1 MNKYIELFDIKS
13 TALPFSA
20 DQLNSVVKSTVSC
33 GFVCC
38 NYSELITKVN
48 DISKATEYDITLNA
62 TELLKIGVDPTKN
75 INVIIQVEGSR
86 VNNIYDAHIE
96 SDDDN
101 SICTFTTYSPEFK
114 AELYE
119 LKSKIAK
126 KFLCV
131 YEAINSWAVA
141 EGVSIA
147 EDTINMLC
155 NDFDK
160 FSSYILSSDDLES
173 FVNALPKEIVNNYF
187 KALTFYGTNLLKKY
201 KTEVLTH
208 FKNITKLETKVK
220 IKNPIIVKIFA
231 LSNVAS
237 ICNNEWPS
245 LPIVSLDRRSFDS
258 LSMYV

>member
-131 YEAINSWAVA
+131 YEAINSWAVT

-187 KALTFYGTNLLKKY
+187 KALTLYGTNLLKKY

-237 ICNNEWPS
+237 ICKNEWPS

>member
-187 KALTFYGTNLLKKY
+187 KALTFYGKNLLKKY

-237 ICNNEWPS
+237 ICKNEWPS

>member
-20 DQLNSVVKSTVSC
+20 DQLNSIVKSIVSC

-38 NYSELITKVN
+38 NYSNLITTIN
-48 DISKATEYDITLNA
+48 DISRAKEYDITLN
-62 TELLKIGVDPTKN
+62 TSELLKTSVDPTKN
-75 INVIIQVEGSR
+75 INVIIQVEGNR
-86 VNNIYDAHIE
+86 VNNVYDAHIE
-96 SDDDN
+96 TNDDN
-101 SICTFTTYSPEFK
+101 SICTFSTYSPEFK

-131 YEAINSWAVA
+131 YDAINSWAIA

-147 EDTINMLC
+147 EDTINVLC

-160 FSSYILSSDDLES
+160 FTTNILSNNDLES

-187 KALTFYGTNLLKKY
+187 KALTYYGINLLKKY
-201 KTEVLTH
+201 KTEILTH
-208 FKNITKLETKVK
+208 LKNITKLETNIK
-220 IKNPIIVKIFA
+220 IKNPIIVKIFV
-231 LSNVAS
+231 LSGIAS
-237 ICNNEWPS
+237 RCKAEWPN

>member
-38 NYSELITKVN
+38 NYSELITKIN

-62 TELLKIGVDPTKN
+62 TELLKTSVDPMKN

-86 VNNIYDAHIE
+86 INNIYDAHIE
-96 SDDDN
+96 SNDDN
-101 SICTFTTYSPEFK
+101 SVCTFTTYSSEFK

-131 YEAINSWAVA
+131 YDAINSWAIA

-187 KALTFYGTNLLKKY
+187 KALTFYCTSLLKKY

-208 FKNITKLETKVK
+208 FKNITKLETNVK
-220 IKNPIIVKIFA
+220 IKHPIIVKIFA

-237 ICNNEWPS
+237 ICKNEWPS

>member
-38 NYSELITKVN
+38 NYSELITKIN

-62 TELLKIGVDPTKN
+62 TELLKTSVDPMKN

-86 VNNIYDAHIE
+86 INNIYDAHIE
-96 SDDDN
+96 SNDDN
-101 SICTFTTYSPEFK
+101 SVCTFTTYSSEFK

-131 YEAINSWAVA
+131 YDTINSWATA

-173 FVNALPKEIVNNYF
+173 FVNAIPKEIVDNYF

-220 IKNPIIVKIFA
+220 IKHPIIVKIFA

-237 ICNNEWPS
+237 ICKNEWPS

>member
-62 TELLKIGVDPTKN
+62 TELLKTSVDPTKN

-101 SICTFTTYSPEFK
+101 SICTFTTYSAEFK

-160 FSSYILSSDDLES
+160 FSSYILSSDDIES

-187 KALTFYGTNLLKKY
+187 KALTFYGKNLLKKY

-237 ICNNEWPS
+237 ICKNEWPS